1 MIRWIIILLWT
12 TSLHLLAI
20 ASAEAQIE
28 SGKPRP
34 AGITSSILTSEEANQ
49 LVQYHNKVR
58 KEVGVGPV
66 KWSPTV
72 AKFAQEWANEVAKT
86 GNLGHRPEIGAW
98 KQKYGENMAWGFGGN
113 YGVLTG
119 AKSWYDEKRFYTPGT
134 PIPKDVASFKALHYT
149 QMVWKDTTEIGAGK
163 AVIQKGDKK
172 GWLVIVCN
180 YNPRGNYI
188 GKKPY

>member
-34 AGITSSILTSEEANQ
+34 AGITSSTLTSEEANQ

-119 AKSWYDEKRFYTPGT
+119 AKGSACTAGHGT
-134 PIPKDVASFKALHYT
+134 GHRNSRRSGGQRNIKPAYRTHPEGPQIINIICDTRYLRHPRPLH
-149 QMVWKDTTEIGAGK
+149 GS
-163 AVIQKGDKK
+163 
-172 GWLVIVCN
+172 
-180 YNPRGNYI
+180 RG
-188 GKKPY
+188 